1 VEGSAPAG
9 RESLGAWILAR
20 LLAILV
26 IVFLFSLAP
35 STDCDG
41 GGSSNTV
48 RDISL
53 LFVFLAS
60 VGAFVAGANQMG
72 PVGRGTVA
80 WYVLWICAAAAILG
94 AASGLLFL
102 NDSDLREIDSILIAG
117 AAATVVAL
125 VGLLVALFAKLGGV
139 ESLRPLLAVYLIG
152 LGVFCFPALGFIG
165 LSGKSGIGC

>member
-1 VEGSAPAG
+1 VEDGAPAG
-9 RESLGAWILAR
+9 RESLGAWILAP

-35 STDCDG
+35 SADCDG

-48 RDISL
+48 RDVSL

-72 PVGRGTVA
+72 PVGRGNFA
-80 WYVLWICAAAAILG
+80 WYVLWICAAGAVLG
-94 AASGLLFL
+94 AASGLLIL
-102 NDSDLREIDSILIAG
+102 NDSDLREIGSIFIAG

-125 VGLLVALFAKLGGV
+125 VGLVVALFARLGV
-139 ESLRPLLAVYLIG
+139 EGLRPLLAVYLIG
-152 LGVFCFPALGFIG
+152 LGVFCFPTLGFMG
-165 LSGKSGIGC
+165 LIVKSGIGC